1 MFNRDLALGVLAALV
16 QRGIAIPWAAVQRG
30 FELAR
35 WPGRFER
42 SPAEPRLWWMARTTF
57 KA

>member
-42 SPAEPRLWWMARTTF
+42 SPRSRVCGGMARTTF